1 MRRQT
6 TTSGFA
12 PAGLSRDERLNP
24 LSLPARFEACDMRAD
39 GGIRHIELSRE
50 RVTLRRAVRGMRM
63 AINIRVS
70 DFLGVSL
77 STIDGTPTFVLKHR
91 DPSLSIPLVAE
102 TDDVDT
108 TWQAWSDT
116 FSLPQLQE
124 NPDIAAAPA
133 ALRRRRRNAVKT
145 RRPSI
150 LMRRKPGCDIARMG
164 VFRGERE
171 IIART

>member
-24 LSLPARFEACDMRAD
+24 LSLPARFEARDMRAD
-39 GGIRHIELSRE
+39 GGIRHIEISRE

-63 AINIRVS
+63 AINISVS

-77 STIDGTPTFVLKHR
+77 STIDGAPTFVLKHR
-91 DPSLSIPLVAE
+91 DPSLSIPLTVE

-108 TWQAWSDT
+108 AWQAWSET
-116 FSLPQLQE
+116 FALPRLQ
-124 NPDIAAAPA
+124 DGCDPA
-133 ALRRRRRNAVKT
+133 NGRPSLRRRRRNAVKA